1 MTALRRAL
9 RVPCGMSAKSVTEI
23 SAFNAMSSHIM
34 KGELVSNIKDFKGKH
49 GHIRLSLRYARNAK
63 LQETNMKA
71 INSFSVFHA
80 ITNGAGIARSQP
92 RITFSTPL
100 KACSSL
106 FSSKGQNVQ
115 LSPLNQGASVL
126 ASSSRVC
133 SWSWSFLYTLFWSYL
148 HRSTPPFSH
157 ASGKYWTLF

>member
-1 MTALRRAL
+1 
-9 RVPCGMSAKSVTEI
+9 MSARSVAEI
-23 SAFNAMSSHIM
+23 SAFNAMSRLIM
-34 KGELVSNIKDFKGKH
+34 KGELVSNTKDFKGVH

-63 LQETNMKA
+63 LQETNMKD
-71 INSFSVFHA
+71 INSFSVYHA
-80 ITNGAGIARSQP
+80 ITNGAGIVRSQP

-126 ASSSRVC
+126 ASFSRVC
-133 SWSWSFLYTLFWSYL
+133 S
-148 HRSTPPFSH
+148 
-157 ASGKYWTLF
+157 